1 MFDHVVAAILS
12 CRVSRHTMLADTLY
26 RKPRTSGVQVL
37 QRRGDGDARELTTW
51 RVRAGAGREQRHAI
65 AGEESILVVQS
76 GDAIIRVAG
85 EQFPVSRKDVFEE
98 RATAVYA
105 PPGADLIVLPSTD
118 FEAIIFSTPASV
130 TAAPAIVRPSD
141 VRVNARGK
149 DIYSRE
155 VHDIFVNDDQ
165 VSRLLV
171 GETFNP
177 PGHWSSFPPHKHD
190 GRDGEPVLE
199 EVYYFRVSP
208 AQGFGQQMLYTDDGE
223 CVAHVVR
230 DGDTVLL
237 PYGYHPVAAA
247 PGYRLYYLW
256 GMAGQQRKLALH
268 EDPAHKWIHTS

>member
-1 MFDHVVAAILS
+1 
-12 CRVSRHTMLADTLY
+12 MLTNTLY
-26 RKPRTSGVQVL
+26 RVPREAGLHTL
-37 QRRGDGDARELTTW
+37 QRRGEAGAKELTTS
-51 RVRAGAGREQRHAI
+51 RLRLPAGETHRYQI
-65 AGEESILVVQS
+65 AGEETVLVLQE
-76 GDAIIRVAG
+76 GRGRFNTTDA
-85 EQFPVSRKDVFEE
+85 EWTLSRRNVFDE
-98 RATAVYA
+98 RASAVYL
-105 PPGADLIVLPSTD
+105 PPGTLLTVTAETPLEAVL
-118 FEAIIFSTPASV
+118 FATPAPGGGGTV
-130 TAAPAIVRPSD
+130 VVKPGDIEVK
-141 VRVNARGK
+141 ARGK

-155 VHDIFVNDDQ
+155 VHDVLVTDPY
-165 VSRLLV
+165 VKRLMV

-208 AQGFGQQMLYTDDGE
+208 PQGFGQQMLYTEEGE

-256 GMAGQQRKLALH
+256 GMAGQQRELALH